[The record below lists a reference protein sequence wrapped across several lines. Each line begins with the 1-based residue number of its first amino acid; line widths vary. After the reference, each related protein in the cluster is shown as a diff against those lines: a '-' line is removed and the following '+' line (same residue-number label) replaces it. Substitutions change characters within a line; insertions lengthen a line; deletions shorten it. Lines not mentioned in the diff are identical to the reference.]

1 MRISSVSRLQVPG
14 RRLRLDAVSAAVRG
28 PLGGNGGGSELALAV
43 GQTAAALR
51 GQCVVLLDTDT
62 LPDDNHDAQATAS
75 GTASDLL
82 LALYG
87 RIGFDVLDVSGDRSL
102 LEALRTG

>member
-1 MRISSVSRLQVPG
+1 M
-14 RRLRLDAVSAAVRG
+14 
-28 PLGGNGGGSELALAV
+28 
-43 GQTAAALR
+43 
-51 GQCVVLLDTDT
+51 LLDTDT
-62 LPDDNHDAQATAS
+62 LPDDNHDAQATVR

-82 LALYG
+82 LAPYG